1 LRRNILACIA
11 SLVLVLAGLGCLKM
25 NSLVIVHSNGSI
37 SGTVTIGIQEAFFN
51 MSEDTNLSFG
61 NMTLIDTENA
71 TVWTE
76 EGWVY
81 IQEEE
86 MFIDEENMT
95 VQVNEYPGYTEYVID
110 ADLSEF
116 QEEASQDD
124 DFNLTDPFTQL
135 FLQQMVFE
143 FEVVMPGEIVDANT
157 DTIDG
162 SSATWS
168 FNGVS
173 IQEADRLYIRSK
185 LIPEGL
191 VPISAIALAG
201 LVYGIRSRE
210 G

>member
-1 LRRNILACIA
+1 
-11 SLVLVLAGLGCLKM
+11 
-25 NSLVIVHSNGSI
+25 
-37 SGTVTIGIQEAFFN
+37 
-51 MSEDTNLSFG
+51 
-61 NMTLIDTENA
+61 
-71 TVWTE
+71 
-76 EGWVY
+76 
-81 IQEEE
+81 
-86 MFIDEENMT
+86 
-95 VQVNEYPGYTEYVID
+95 VQVNEYPEYTEYVID

-116 QEEASQDD
+116 QDEASQDD

-143 FEVVMPGEIVDANT
+143 FEVIMPGEIVDANT

-185 LIPEGL
+185 LPIPEGL
-191 VPISAIALAG
+191 IPISAIALAG
-201 LVYGIRSRE
+201 LAYGIRSRE

>member
-1 LRRNILACIA
+1 
-11 SLVLVLAGLGCLKM
+11 M
-25 NSLVIVHSNGSI
+25 VHPNGSI

-51 MSEDTNLSFG
+51 MSEDTNISFG

-95 VQVNEYPGYTEYVID
+95 VQINKFPEYTEYVID

-116 QEEASQDD
+116 QEEASQAD
-124 DFNLTDPFTQL
+124 DFNLSDPFTQL

-143 FEVVMPGEIVDANT
+143 FEVVMPGEVVEANT
-157 DTIDG
+157 GNIDG

-168 FNGVS
+168 YNGVS
-173 IQEADRLYIRSK
+173 IQQADRLYIKSR
-185 LIPEGL
+185 LPIPEGII
-191 VPISAIALAG
+191 PISAIALAG
-201 LVYGIRSRE
+201 LAYGIRSRADL
-210 G
+210 GAVP